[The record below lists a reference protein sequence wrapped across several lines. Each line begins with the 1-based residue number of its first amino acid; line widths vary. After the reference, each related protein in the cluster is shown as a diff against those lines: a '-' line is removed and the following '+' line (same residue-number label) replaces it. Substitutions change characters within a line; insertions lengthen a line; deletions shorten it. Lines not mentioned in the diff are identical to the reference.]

1 MKKYSVLLFDAD
13 GTLFD
18 FDKAEYYALE
28 KSINFFGR
36 DFETDIHLENYRE
49 INNKIWK
56 DFEKGL
62 ITAEELKIE
71 RFRRF
76 ISQINED
83 IEAELFA
90 KKYLDFLSEAVFLIE
105 GAEELLAHLS
115 KEYRILL
122 LTNGL
127 AKVQR
132 KRLALSPISKYFE
145 DIVIS
150 EELGIA
156 KPDPRIFSHSLEK
169 LNFSEKEKVI
179 VVGDSLSSDIRGG
192 IAYGIDTCWYNPYN
206 ENLPEEYMPTYQINK
221 LEELH
226 EILN

>member
-18 FDKAEYYALE
+18 FDKAEFYALE
-28 KSINFFGR
+28 KSIMFFGR
-36 DFETDIHLENYRE
+36 EFKIDIHLENYRD
-49 INNKIWK
+49 INNKIWR

-83 IEAELFA
+83 IDAELFA

-105 GAEELLAHLS
+105 GAEELLVTLS
-115 KEYRILL
+115 KEYRMLL

-132 KRLALSPISKYFE
+132 KRLSLSPISKYFE

-156 KPDPRIFSHSLEK
+156 KPDPRIFSYSLEK
-169 LNFSEKEKVI
+169 LNFAEKEKVI
-179 VVGDSLSSDIRGG
+179 MIGDSLNSDIRGG
-192 IAYGIDTCWYNPYN
+192 VAYGIDTCWYNPYN
-206 ENLPEEYMPTYQINK
+206 ENLSEECLPSYQINK

-226 EILN
+226 DIL